1 MSETTNPETLPWHQ
15 QFWPWFLI
23 ALLALAV
30 IASVT
35 SLGIAIFYRDSL
47 VRDNYYKDGL
57 AINTEIEQ
65 DKTAAQRNILI
76 DGEID
81 HLTLTLKLAGAFVQP
96 PHTLTMQF
104 IHPLLDKN
112 DFSIELQRRADGLY
126 SGTLPAALTG
136 RWHVEIGTP
145 DDAQWRLRQL
155 IDFSATPIF
164 QLAQPVHPEQP

>member
-1 MSETTNPETLPWHQ
+1 MSEPILPWHK

-23 ALLALAV
+23 GLLSLAV
-30 IASVT
+30 IGSLI
-35 SLGIAIFYRDSL
+35 SLGIAIVYRDSL

-57 AINTEIEQ
+57 AINTELEQ
-65 DKTAAQRNILI
+65 DKTALQRSIVV

-81 HLTLTLKLAGAFVQP
+81 HLTLTLKLAGAFAQP

-112 DFSIELQRRADGLY
+112 DFSIVLQRRDDGIY
-126 SGTLPAALTG
+126 VGTLPAALTG

-145 DDAQWRLRQL
+145 EDAQWRLRQL
-155 IDFSATPIF
+155 IDFTATPNF
-164 QLAQPVHPEQP
+164 HLAQ